1 MASSSYMNSISYEAE
16 IRNCFDVLDEDR
28 TGTITPHG
36 LKTLLRSMGH
46 RVTRDEVMA
55 ELKGARERRRRR
67 RRTAYGDTCNDYDGD
82 GECNKSN
89 YADGVHSI
97 ENADQIDVEMVL
109 DILTQERYLGSIGGS
124 SSAKVADLRDTFRL
138 FDVDDKGV
146 ITVDNLRTVAKEI
159 HSSGGESNTGSSSS
173 SSSSGL
179 IDDDLLSMIDTFDG
193 NLTDG
198 INFDQFCRI
207 MGGQP

>member
-1 MASSSYMNSISYEAE
+1 MASSYMNSLSYEAE

-28 TGTITPHG
+28 TGTITPHA
-36 LKTLLRSMGH
+36 LTTLLRSMGH

-67 RRTAYGDTCNDYDGD
+67 RRTAYGDACDDYDGD
-82 GECNKSN
+82 GEYNNSDDV
-89 YADGVHSI
+89 DGVHSI
-97 ENADQIDVEMVL
+97 ENADQIDVDTVL

-124 SSAKVADLRDTFRL
+124 SSSKAADLRDTFRL

-146 ITVDNLRTVAKEI
+146 ITVGDLRTVAKEI
-159 HSSGGESNTGSSSS
+159 HSSGGESNTVTG

-179 IDDDLLSMIDTFDG
+179 IDYDLLQSMIDTFDR